1 MAKTKRRG
9 GVADNS
15 ENLVYLNRSDLEK
28 YYAELKKKL
37 DRISEEESPTSS
49 AFFNRLG
56 EVNKH
61 FLL

>member
-37 DRISEEESPTSS
+37 DRISEEESTTSS